1 MQSCIAGSTKLTLA
15 GSSQDQPSSTA
26 SREHQPEE
34 QTASQPDVA
43 STSKVEQVQSLPQV
57 LKQQSTK
64 LGDTQQPHGPSAQQ
78 AASAEP
84 LPAAQTHESHLHE
97 SESNSAS
104 HPNTIAAIRC
114 YAKGQVR
121 WLLNNISQSF
131 RSGNKDDDA
140 LLQSEPPSK
149 HTDSK

>member
-1 MQSCIAGSTKLTLA
+1 MQSRIAGSTKLASA

-43 STSKVEQVQSLPQV
+43 SASKVEQVQSLPQV

-64 LGDTQQPHGPSAQQ
+64 LGDTQQPRGPSAQQ
-78 AASAEP
+78 AASTEP
-84 LPAAQTHESHLHE
+84 LPAAQIHESDLHE
-97 SESNSAS
+97 SDSNSAS
-104 HPNTIAAIRC
+104 HPNAVAAIRC
-114 YAKGQVR
+114 HAKGQVR
-121 WLLNNISQSF
+121 WLLDNISQSF

-140 LLQSEPPSK
+140 SLQPEPPSK
-149 HTDSK
+149 HTESK